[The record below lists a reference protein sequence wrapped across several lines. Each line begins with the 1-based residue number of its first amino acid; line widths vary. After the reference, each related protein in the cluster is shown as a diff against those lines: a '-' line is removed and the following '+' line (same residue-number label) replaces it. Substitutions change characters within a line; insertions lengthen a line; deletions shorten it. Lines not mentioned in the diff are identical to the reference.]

1 MRFETPVMNLF
12 EDIKNFLG
20 QKEVAGTLLVI
31 MLLYHRKKMVEST
44 SVKLTYPD
52 EVGGHSEYYGH
63 YH

>member
-1 MRFETPVMNLF
+1 MNLF